1 MSKVSTVIGCAV
13 LGLAVLPALADP
25 VPYSNIGVAAPNVPL
40 TAASTG
46 AITAYFAGASTA
58 GNDLIRLFNVSQGT
72 FSTWTLSSGTSTLGQ
87 SFNLGTANQGD
98 VLVFQLINYALM
110 NPATGT
116 YPILASDPTYSDDK
130 LNHTY
135 VTGYSGAGSIPAGTY
150 LAFEDYLGGY
160 DFDYN
165 DDTFVVTNL
174 STSAVAPTP
183 EPGSLLLLGTGLLT
197 GFGLLRHRVR
207 KG

>member
-1 MSKVSTVIGCAV
+1 M
-13 LGLAVLPALADP
+13 ADS
-25 VPYSNIGVAAPNVPL
+25 VPYANVGAAAPVVPL
-40 TAASTG
+40 TAAATG
-46 AITAYFAGASTA
+46 AITAYFAGANTA
-58 GNDLIRLFNVSQGT
+58 GNDLIRLYNVTQST
-72 FSTWTLSSGTSTLGQ
+72 FSAWTLSSGTSTLGQ
-87 SFNLGTANQGD
+87 SFSLGTANRGD

-116 YPILASDPTYSDDK
+116 YPILASDPAYSDDQ

-135 VTGYSGAGSIPAGTY
+135 VTGYAGAGSIPAGTY

-174 STSAVAPTP
+174 STSAAAPTP
-183 EPGSLLLLGTGLLT
+183 EPGSLLLIGTGLLT

-207 KG
+207 NR